1 MRPQQVNLLVLALSE
16 LVSRLLVLLL
26 NLRVT
31 VLNAFKLLLEL
42 PDLLLLLHEL
52 NVAVLDRLGVA
63 FLLFEV
69 DAELPEILLDSIL
82 EYLNLRPLLL
92 VVHRLYLQHLFG
104 LLAALVVGLHDL
116 LDLALLKQLLA
127 HLLILGPQAIEFT
140 LLVFMLLLLLLPFH
154 LDFVNLCHEELVVRL
169 E

>member
-1 MRPQQVNLLVLALSE
+1 M
-16 LVSRLLVLLL
+16 
-26 NLRVT
+26 
-31 VLNAFKLLLEL
+31 
-42 PDLLLLLHEL
+42 
-52 NVAVLDRLGVA
+52 
-63 FLLFEV
+63 FEV

-116 LDLALLKQLLA
+116 LDLTLLKQLLA

-169 E
+169 ERGDSLVKDVVFEDELGALVARGEGRRWSGRTIVCLLVGEAEGEVVLMSPFHILVT

>member
-1 MRPQQVNLLVLALSE
+1 M
-16 LVSRLLVLLL
+16 
-26 NLRVT
+26 
-31 VLNAFKLLLEL
+31 
-42 PDLLLLLHEL
+42 
-52 NVAVLDRLGVA
+52 
-63 FLLFEV
+63 FEV